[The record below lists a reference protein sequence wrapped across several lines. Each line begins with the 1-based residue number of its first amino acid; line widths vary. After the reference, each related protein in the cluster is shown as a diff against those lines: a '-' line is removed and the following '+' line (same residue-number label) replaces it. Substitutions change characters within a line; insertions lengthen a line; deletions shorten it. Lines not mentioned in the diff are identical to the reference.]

1 MDFPANFAGMIC
13 GATEAKLQ
21 EALFSA
27 SATRAF
33 SMIMKGSEVDFDKFK
48 VEFQK
53 MMAFM
58 AEQAGKK

>member
-1 MDFPANFAGMIC
+1 MIC

-33 SMIMKGSEVDFDKFK
+33 RMIMKGSE